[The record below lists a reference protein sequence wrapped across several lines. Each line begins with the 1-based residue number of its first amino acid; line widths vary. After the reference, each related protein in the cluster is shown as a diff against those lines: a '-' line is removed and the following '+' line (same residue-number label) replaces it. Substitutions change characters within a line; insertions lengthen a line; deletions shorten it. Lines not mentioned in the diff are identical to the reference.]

1 MLDDVK
7 MRLESLGF
15 TVAETDSWVLDFC
28 IEKVTSHVKNNCN
41 VSAIP
46 EGLREIAVDLACGEF
61 LQGKFSSGGLD
72 YERAVKRIKE
82 GDTDVEFVA
91 GLSDVELVNAL
102 IADLRGRAIDFAAH
116 RRLRW

>member
-15 TVAETDSWVLDFC
+15 TVAVADEWVFEFC
-28 IEKVTSHVKNNCN
+28 CEKVTSHIKNKCN

-46 EGLREIAVDLACGEF
+46 KGLREVAIDLACGEY
-61 LQGKFSSGGLD
+61 LQGKFKSGGLD
-72 YERAVKRIKE
+72 YARAVKRIKE
-82 GDTDVEFVA
+82 GDTDVEFVE

-102 IADLRGRAIDFAAH
+102 IADLRGREIDFAAH
-116 RRLRW
+116 RRMRW

>member
-7 MRLESLGF
+7 ERLKSLGF
-15 TVAETDSWVLDFC
+15 TVAEADNWVIEFC
-28 IEKVTSHVKNNCN
+28 CEKVTSHIKNNCN

-46 EGLREIAVDLACGEF
+46 EGLREVAIDLACGEF
-61 LQGKFSSGGLD
+61 LRGKFKSGGLD

-91 GLSDVELVNAL
+91 GLSDAELVNAL
-102 IADLRGRAIDFAAH
+102 IADLRGREIDFAAH
-116 RRLRW
+116 RRMRW